1 MMKIP
6 RPLVA
11 EIAYILKKIPKPSA
25 AQITHI
31 LKVIGCG
38 RMDRGLGVIAAG
50 SATAGVIATM
60 IANKVIRD
68 RELIELAEKL
78 KQANELYE
86 AARRV
91 TKQQKA
97 EIEELN
103 KKIGEILQSQKKD
116 QEQLESLKARLNV
129 LIEQLQ
135 RSSEV

>member
-1 MMKIP
+1 
-6 RPLVA
+6 
-11 EIAYILKKIPKPSA
+11 
-25 AQITHI
+25 
-31 LKVIGCG
+31 
-38 RMDRGLGVIAAG
+38 
-50 SATAGVIATM
+50 
-60 IANKVIRD
+60 VIRD

-97 EIEELN
+97 GIEELN